1 MTEKRKSIERIQKA
15 AVKVTLKNKFRNYE
29 DGLIYLKI
37 DDLNERR
44 KKQSLKFAKNC
55 VKNAQSTLNMMKV
68 LYTITNIKLI
78 LQKLRGTEILQFQI
92 YKDY

>member
-1 MTEKRKSIERIQKA
+1 M
-15 AVKVTLKNKFRNYE
+15 TLKNKFRNYE